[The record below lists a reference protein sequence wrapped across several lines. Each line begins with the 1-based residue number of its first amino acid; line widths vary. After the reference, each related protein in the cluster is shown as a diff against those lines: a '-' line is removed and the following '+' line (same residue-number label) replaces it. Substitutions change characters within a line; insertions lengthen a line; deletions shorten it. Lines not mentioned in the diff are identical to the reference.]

1 MLWSEI
7 AAARHPAVRIPRKQS
22 GQLRDAHAHVGRL
35 DRALLQQRIAR
46 VFEDHCVT
54 DLIGIRNEL
63 RRPQVTATL
72 LGIGSVMCAAA
83 GHAIAKLLSARC
95 GDARRGRR
103 NSRTI
108 ANLWNAENLWK
119 ICEISAER
127 QWNKLTPRRDTQNA
141 LPSQV

>member
-7 AAARHPAVRIPRKQS
+7 AAARHSTVRIPRKQS

-83 GHAIAKLLSARC
+83 GHAIAKLFKR
-95 GDARRGRR
+95 
-103 NSRTI
+103 
-108 ANLWNAENLWK
+108 
-119 ICEISAER
+119 
-127 QWNKLTPRRDTQNA
+127 
-141 LPSQV
+141 